1 LNISPCLTNLRN
13 KKYQNESRRLFFFT
27 PKLSQLPL
35 TAFHQAVD
43 IPVGLRAPPPNSP
56 SLLLLKFITIIPE
69 FPFKMFPR
77 TSAPFL
83 MLVLIPQAYSYTN
96 VNDKTEL
103 TGECYQC
110 TTHREALQSWHEGKG
125 CERSISNVTKLL

>member
-1 LNISPCLTNLRN
+1 MNISPFLTNLRD
-13 KKYQNESRRLFFFT
+13 KKYKKESMRLFFIT
-27 PKLSQLPL
+27 LKLSQFSLS
-35 TAFHQAVD
+35 TFHQALD
-43 IPVGLRAPPPNSP
+43 IPGGLRAPPPNSP

-83 MLVLIPQAYSYTN
+83 MLVLIPHAYSYTN

-110 TTHREALQSWHEGKG
+110 TTHRDALQSWHEGKG